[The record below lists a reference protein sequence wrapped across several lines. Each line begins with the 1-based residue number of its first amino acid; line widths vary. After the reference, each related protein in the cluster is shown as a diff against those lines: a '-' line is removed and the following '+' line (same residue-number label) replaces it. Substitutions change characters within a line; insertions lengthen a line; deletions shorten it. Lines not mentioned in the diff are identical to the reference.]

1 MDDTFLFLVDR
12 RHETCAVPSGSRI
25 NGEHVDVQDWRMRE
39 RLKTVTVALILCLN
53 IGIDPPDIVKTNPSA
68 KLECWFDPTTL
79 PPQKALETIGR
90 SLQQQYEV
98 WQPRARYR
106 LSLDPS
112 FEDTKKLCVQFRKN
126 AKDERV
132 LFHYNGHGVPKPT
145 PGGEIWVFNKNYTQ
159 YIPVSIYDLQTWL
172 GSPCIYVFD
181 CSNAGNILKAF
192 ERFAEQRDKDAL
204 SRKVED
210 DRQPPYVPMQEC
222 ILFGACRP
230 NEILPMNPELP
241 ADLFTC
247 CLTTPIEIALRWFIA
262 YNPLVTNITPDM
274 IMKIPGRLNDRRT
287 PLGELNWIFTAITD
301 TIAWNVFPHDLFKR
315 LFRQDLMVAALFR
328 NFLLAERIMRHHG
341 CTPLSIPTLPS
352 THQHPMWSS
361 WDLAAET
368 CLAQLPALLKA
379 GDNGSTPE
387 YKHSSFFSEHLT
399 AFEVWLTKGAVTKGQ
414 PEQLPIILQ
423 VLLSQVHRLRA
434 LMLLSRF
441 LDLGPWAVN
450 LALLVGI
457 FPYVL
462 KLLQS
467 PAAELKPVLVF
478 IWAKILAVDQSCQTD
493 LLKDSGFTYFINI
506 LTSINAGPAIPN
518 ISEHRAMCAFILS
531 VFCHNYRAGQDAC
544 LKNDLLPSLILH
556 LEDQDPLLRQ
566 WVCIGLGKFW
576 EGFPEAKIA
585 CFKEGVNGKLIALLN
600 DPVAEVRAAAMFAM
614 GTLIHDT
621 QGRGDISLTVEYNIG
636 LVIQPGIIDASPI
649 VRKELVILL
658 SKFVGNHWDVCV
670 QAALDLAKSE
680 RKPFEKI
687 NPDHGEPGQSRATS
701 EFAPPSRTSQSIFMT
716 CVKCLYTLS
725 VDPFPYISA
734 LACHIV
740 DAISLEMVSNHG
752 AQPTPSSIK
761 AVASSRITS
770 YTPTRSDGPVLK
782 TPTGIK
788 RSSSFVVN
796 SLKSIQGISS
806 LISSL
811 PSVGPTITPSAD
823 PEEQPH
829 SIEDGADGR
838 TSSQGDV
845 PVAIRDCAGFS
856 TVNVDVKS
864 HQRSPGSSVGF
875 EAVVLESK
883 FYDWGLEYFLEP
895 QMKLPDTEDP
905 GSKKFNQRLW
915 RRQRN
920 EKQIEQV
927 THKFHEVSVK
937 PFETQIGFLHSD
949 NNPGA
954 LMSFHSYEPHLVGA
968 DHRDGI
974 V

>member
-12 RHETCAVPSGSRI
+12 RHETCAVPSGSRT

-53 IGIDPPDIVKTNPSA
+53 IGIDPPDIVKTNPCA

-112 FEDTKKLCVQFRKN
+112 FEDTKKLCVGLRKN

-192 ERFAEQRDKDAL
+192 ERFAEQRDNDAL

-210 DRQPPYVPMQEC
+210 DRQPPYVPMREC
-222 ILFGACRP
+222 ILF
-230 NEILPMNPELP
+230 
-241 ADLFTC
+241 
-247 CLTTPIEIALRWFIA
+247 ALRWFIA

-399 AFEVWLTKGAVTKGQ
+399 AFEVWLTKG
-414 PEQLPIILQ
+414 
-423 VLLSQVHRLRA
+423 
-434 LMLLSRF
+434 
-441 LDLGPWAVN
+441 
-450 LALLVGI
+450 
-457 FPYVL
+457 
-462 KLLQS
+462 
-467 PAAELKPVLVF
+467 
-478 IWAKILAVDQSCQTD
+478 
-493 LLKDSGFTYFINI
+493 
-506 LTSINAGPAIPN
+506 
-518 ISEHRAMCAFILS
+518 
-531 VFCHNYRAGQDAC
+531 QDAC

-566 WVCIGLGKFW
+566 WVCIGLGKLW

-585 CFKEGVNGKLIALLN
+585 CFKGGINGKLIALLN

-614 GTLIHDT
+614 GTLMHDT

-680 RKPFEKI
+680 RKPFGKA
-687 NPDHGEPGQSRATS
+687 NTDHGEPGQSRATS

-752 AQPTPSSIK
+752 AQSTPASFK
-761 AVASSRITS
+761 TVASSRITS

-788 RSSSFVVN
+788 RSSSFVVH
-796 SLKSIQGISS
+796 SLKSIQGIST
-806 LISSL
+806 LIASL
-811 PSVGPTITPSAD
+811 PTVGPTITPSAD

-829 SIEDGADGR
+829 TSEDGVDGR

-864 HQRSPGSSVGF
+864 HQRSPGSSVGS
-875 EAVVLESK
+875 EAVVFESK

-895 QMKLPDTEDP
+895 QMKLPETEDP

-968 DHRDGI
+968 DHHDGI